1 MIDYSQAKLTTVDPQ
16 DLIGK
21 RIIAVDNS
29 SVNVLLLEFSDGSS
43 VAIDSEIGGLG
54 IPSILV
60 NKEK

>member
-21 RIIAVDNS
+21 IIIAVDNS